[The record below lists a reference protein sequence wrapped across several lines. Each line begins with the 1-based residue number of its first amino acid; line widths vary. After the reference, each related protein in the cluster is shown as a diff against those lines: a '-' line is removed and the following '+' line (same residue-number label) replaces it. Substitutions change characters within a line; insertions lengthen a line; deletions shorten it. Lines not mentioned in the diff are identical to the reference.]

1 MSDPIS
7 RLDQFRADTP
17 GAPMKSAAEVR
28 RRGDQIRRRQRVL
41 VTAGAAALAAVV
53 AGPIIFL
60 SAGFGERANDPTPA
74 PQPSETPGTI
84 TPSPSGSAGPS
95 TLTRAGLPVAKDL
108 VAPLE
113 ASWVETETYD
123 GEGSDAYN
131 PCLTT
136 TLGESAAEAAFRRD
150 FAIGP
155 SLNAEADD
163 YGMMTAVVAEFRS
176 PEAAEDIRA
185 DLSTAAAACTPLDAT
200 PAGSLPVAGG
210 VISRGDINVVTYVSD
225 EPGAN
230 ARPEVATAV
239 VVAEDRV
246 LVLTRQRG
254 AKEQVSPEFLQTSL
268 QTSAVNAA
276 HRMAGAEPPAPPES
290 PASSGSSGSPGSSP
304 ATSSPGSSAP
314 AAILSDAHLVAA
326 GSLPGLPMEG
336 ESSAVWQQIA
346 PQSTPTLYC
355 QGAWLSSLKAAESVS
370 REFRLENGGSQL
382 GKVNVTVLE
391 FATKPAADAA
401 YGTVQGWLDACPA
414 SMHNAKLFIARPVE
428 SIETGTTPGV
438 DRAAQALA
446 EYAGDCG
453 GEDCDATW
461 YDHQT
466 VAQLGTRLVLVT
478 HAEAGGPCPPTRACP
493 PEEASDYIEWDN
505 RVAQTVQAAVGR
517 AVEDLS

>member
-1 MSDPIS
+1 
-7 RLDQFRADTP
+7 
-17 GAPMKSAAEVR
+17 MKSADEVR
-28 RRGDQIRRRQRVL
+28 QRGDQIRRRQRAL
-41 VTAGAAALAAVV
+41 VTAGAVALAAVV

-60 SAGFGERANDPTPA
+60 SAGFGERAIEPA
-74 PQPSETPGTI
+74 PAPSETPSTI
-84 TPSPSGSAGPS
+84 TPSPSGSASTGPS
-95 TLTRAGLPVAKDL
+95 TLTRANLPVTKDL
-108 VAPLE
+108 VASLE
-113 ASWVETETYD
+113 ASWVETKTYD
-123 GEGSDAYN
+123 GEGSDTYN
-131 PCLTT
+131 PCLTK
-136 TLGESAAEAAFRRD
+136 TLGESAADATFRRD

-155 SLNAEADD
+155 SLNARVDG
-163 YGMMTAVVAEFRS
+163 YGIMSAVVAEFRS
-176 PEAAEDIRA
+176 PEAAEDVRA
-185 DLSTAAAACTPLDAT
+185 DLSKAAASCTPLDAS

-225 EPGAN
+225 DPGAN

-254 AKEQVSPEFLQTSL
+254 AKEQVSSEFLQTSL

-276 HRMAGAEPPAPPES
+276 HRMAGAEPPAPPDS
-290 PASSGSSGSPGSSP
+290 PASSASGSASSS
-304 ATSSPGSSAP
+304 ASSSAP
-314 AAILSDAHLVAA
+314 AAILSDAHLLVA

-336 ESSAVWQQIA
+336 ESSAVWQQVA
-346 PQSTPTLYC
+346 PQPTPTLYC

-370 REFRLENGGSQL
+370 REFRLENGGQI

-391 FATKPAADAA
+391 FAEKKNADAA
-401 YGTVQGWLDACPA
+401 FETVRGWLDTCPA
-414 SMHNAKLFIARPVE
+414 SLGDGKLFTARPVE
-428 SIETGTTPGV
+428 SIAIGTTPEV
-438 DRAAQALA
+438 DRAAQTLA

-453 GEDCDATW
+453 GQECDATW

-505 RVAQTVQAAVGR
+505 RVAQTVEATVDR
-517 AVEDLS
+517 AFQDLP